1 MSRAFRIEPEAA
13 SELEGAA
20 VWYDQ
25 RRLGLGAE
33 FLEAIDATLERIV
46 RWPHAAPRVRGVAAD
61 VPARR
66 APVARFP
73 IKSRTWKLRMPSG
86 CSRSLMTGANPAT
99 GILGSRS
106 SPFVSPATATEPR
119 RGP

>member
-1 MSRAFRIEPEAA
+1 MSLAFRIEPEAA
-13 SELEGAA
+13 SELEEAA

-25 RRLGLGAE
+25 QRLGLGAE

-73 IKSRTWKLRMPSG
+73 YQIAYLETPDAIRILAFAHDRREPGYWHSRVKK
-86 CSRSLMTGANPAT
+86 
-99 GILGSRS
+99 
-106 SPFVSPATATEPR
+106 
-119 RGP
+119 